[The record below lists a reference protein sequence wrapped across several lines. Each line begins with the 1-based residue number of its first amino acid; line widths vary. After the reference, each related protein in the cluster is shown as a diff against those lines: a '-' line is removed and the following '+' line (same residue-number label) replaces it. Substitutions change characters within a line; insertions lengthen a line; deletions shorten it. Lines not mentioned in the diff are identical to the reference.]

1 MNCIN
6 LRGRSLMARNFDRQV
21 TETEVRVA
29 VLNRYSALGTIRT
42 VQVDLRG
49 NTRPSPIS
57 PCMALASVVNRSR
70 TLGCA
75 CPDMRTAGAGHAFY
89 GAKGRHRSDTTAE
102 KLGGAGSHSPR
113 LRPSKTKPPA
123 SGTRAGLGPIISAL
137 QVDPSNAQV
146 ATVFVGGL
154 AGPLLT

>member
-75 CPDMRTAGAGHAFY
+75 CPDMRTARAGLASY
-89 GAKGRHRSDTTAE
+89 GAKGRSLHMIILGKRDKILKIGDHGPDCVRVFRAPLLVA
-102 KLGGAGSHSPR
+102 KLLVD
-113 LRPSKTKPPA
+113 LRPGNPFAIVIKCA
-123 SGTRAGLGPIISAL
+123 I
-137 QVDPSNAQV
+137 
-146 ATVFVGGL
+146 
-154 AGPLLT
+154 